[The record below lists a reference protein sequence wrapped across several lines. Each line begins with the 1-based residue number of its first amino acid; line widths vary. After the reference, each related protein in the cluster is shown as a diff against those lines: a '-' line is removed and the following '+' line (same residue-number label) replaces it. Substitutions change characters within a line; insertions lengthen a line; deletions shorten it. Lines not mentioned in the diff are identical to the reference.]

1 MHNNL
6 VIQAVAR
13 EWPTEENGLGWL
25 LLGALPQPPFAQTEL
40 LLHLWTKLPST
51 YFGEML
57 PGRYQGNGKD
67 LTDAIAAL
75 HRAWPPPLDHA
86 ARELAAMVMPLI
98 IRRESLAALD
108 LIAGGLADRR
118 FSPARIFE
126 PYRDLLTPDFI
137 SP

>member
-1 MHNNL
+1 
-6 VIQAVAR
+6 
-13 EWPTEENGLGWL
+13 
-25 LLGALPQPPFAQTEL
+25 
-40 LLHLWTKLPST
+40 
-51 YFGEML
+51 
-57 PGRYQGNGKD
+57 
-67 LTDAIAAL
+67 
-75 HRAWPPPLDHA
+75 
-86 ARELAAMVMPLI
+86 MVMPLI